1 MLKKIAISLCLIL
14 FATSC
19 QKKQEDSVI
28 QKMDLTLQTSKGAPI
43 NVTVNNN
50 KFDFAGFE
58 GKPLLV
64 VFFATW
70 CPPCK
75 AEMPELAKLK
85 TEFDGKINIL
95 AILTE
100 QDKNPQELESFI
112 KDRGINFPVTVS
124 KENFELATAVG
135 GVNGIPAS
143 FMFDQNGSLIKRY
156 SGAVPSELLK
166 DDFNKLLK

>member
-1 MLKKIAISLCLIL
+1 MIKKLICAVLIVLSFLGCEKKERAIKE
-14 FATSC
+14 
-19 QKKQEDSVI
+19 QKLDVA
-28 QKMDLTLQTSKGAPI
+28 LTTSKGLPI
-43 NVTVNNN
+43 NVAIENS
-50 KFDFAGFE
+50 KFDFSGFE

-85 TEFDGKINIL
+85 NEFNGSVNIL
-95 AILTE
+95 AVLVE
-100 QDKNPQELESFI
+100 KDKNLQEVEAFI

-124 KENFELATAVG
+124 NENFKLASAVG
-135 GVNGIPAS
+135 GVDGIPAS
-143 FMFDQNGSLIKRY
+143 FMFDSNGTLIKRY

-166 DDFNKLLK
+166 DDFNKLIK

>member
-1 MLKKIAISLCLIL
+1 MLKKIAISLCFILIV
-14 FATSC
+14 AAC
-19 QKKQEDSVI
+19 QKKQEDTLI

-43 NVTVNNN
+43 NVSINNN
-50 KFDFAGFE
+50 KFDFTGFE

-75 AEMPELAKLK
+75 AEMPELAKIK
-85 TEFDGKINIL
+85 TEYDGKINIL
-95 AILTE
+95 AVLTE
-100 QDKNPQELESFI
+100 QDKNPKELEAFI
-112 KDRGINFPVTVS
+112 KERGINFPVTVS
-124 KENFELATAVG
+124 NENFQLATAVG

-143 FMFDQNGSLIKRY
+143 FMFDSNGSLVKRY